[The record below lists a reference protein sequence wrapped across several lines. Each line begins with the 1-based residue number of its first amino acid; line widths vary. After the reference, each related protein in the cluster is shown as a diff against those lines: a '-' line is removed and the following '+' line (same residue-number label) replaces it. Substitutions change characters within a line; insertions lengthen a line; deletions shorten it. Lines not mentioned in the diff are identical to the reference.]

1 MRPFDALVP
10 VLFLA
15 AVGIGGCNAK
25 ATPASAEERSR
36 DFIRLDPSSPHLNYV
51 KVEVAEE
58 ADVAPS
64 VQLTGRVSFDEDH
77 TQRVAS
83 PIDGRVTKVLV
94 QLGESVKAG
103 QPLVQLVSAQ
113 AAGMQAE
120 AQKAAQD
127 LSVAE
132 KAVERAKKLRLEGA
146 ISDKDA
152 AQIEAD
158 YQKAKAESA
167 RGAAQLSSLNLS
179 ASGPN
184 VGASLR
190 SSIPGMVVER
200 NVLVGQEVRAD
211 GVAPLLTI
219 SELGTVWVLADLYE
233 QDLALV
239 SPGSAIKVRV
249 PAYPNES
256 FPGKVAHVGDVVD
269 PMTHTVKLR
278 CVVPNEGNR
287 LKPEMFARIELT
299 SSEGRKAILLPSR
312 SILTDSQHTRVIV
325 ATEGNVFRQ
334 RIVETGPEVEGKVRV
349 LSGLRPGERVVTDGA
364 IFLKREME
372 SD

>member
-1 MRPFDALVP
+1 L
-10 VLFLA
+10 LA
-15 AVGIGGCNAK
+15 TSFGCNGRES
-25 ATPASAEERSR
+25 PAAAEERSR
-36 DFIRLDPSSPHLNYV
+36 DFIHLDPSSPRLNYI

-58 ADVAPS
+58 TEVAPS
-64 VQLTGRVSFDEDH
+64 IQLTGRVGFDEDH

-83 PIDGRVTKVLV
+83 PIDGRVSKILV
-94 QLGESVKAG
+94 QLGESVKGG

-120 AQKAAQD
+120 AQKAEQD

-132 KAVERAKKLRLEGA
+132 KALERAKALRLEGA

-158 YQKAKAESA
+158 FKKAQAEAA
-167 RGAAQLSSLNLS
+167 RGSAQLRSLNLS
-179 ASGPN
+179 ASGPT

-190 SSIPGMVVER
+190 ASIAGTVVER
-200 NVLVGQEVRAD
+200 NILVGQEVRAD
-211 GVAPLLTI
+211 AVAPLLTI
-219 SELGTVWVLADLYE
+219 SDLGTVWVLGDLYE

-239 SPGSAIKVRV
+239 TPGAAIGVRV
-249 PAYPNES
+249 PAYSGEV
-256 FPGKVAHVGDVVD
+256 FAGKVDHVGDVVD

-278 CVVPNEGNR
+278 CVVPNPGNR

-299 SSEGRKAILLPSR
+299 SAGDRKAILLPSR
-312 SILTDSQHTRVIV
+312 AILTDSQHTRVIV
-325 ATEGNVFRQ
+325 ATEGNIFRQ
-334 RIVETGPEVEGKVRV
+334 RVVETGPEVEGKVRV
-349 LSGLRPGERVVTDGA
+349 LSGLRPGEKVVTDGA